1 MGRTWHLVLALVVAG
16 SLALQIGLLLAGG
29 QDVNSGQA
37 SASVSLATRF
47 VRFFSYFTIQSN
59 LLVLAVSASLAIDPQ
74 RDGRLW
80 RVLHL
85 DALLGIAVTGVV
97 FATLLAGLVDAQGAA
112 AWANAGF
119 HYLSPIMAVL
129 GWLFFGPR
137 PRIDMRTIA
146 LAFVWPLAWLG
157 YTLLHGA
164 STDWYPYPFLNVD
177 KLGYPRV
184 FVNMGAV
191 LIGATVLA
199 FVLRSL
205 DRRLPS
211 TRLAS

>member
-1 MGRTWHLVLALVVAG
+1 MGRIWHLALTLVVAG

-37 SASVSLATRF
+37 SASVSLTTRF

-74 RDGRLW
+74 REGRLW

-85 DALLGIAVTGVV
+85 DALLGIAVTGIV
-97 FATLLAGLVDAQGAA
+97 FATLLAGLVDPQGAA

-137 PRIDMRTIA
+137 PRIDTRTIA

-191 LIGATVLA
+191 LIGAGALA
-199 FVLRSL
+199 FLLRAL

-211 TRLAS
+211 TRLTS